1 MNIKCEDMTPTYS
14 RPPTY
19 SIGDIAFE
27 QKIVYII
34 NRSAKSSHNLVTK
47 GESRK
52 N

>member
-1 MNIKCEDMTPTYS
+1 MNIKCEDTT
-14 RPPTY
+14 PTY

-27 QKIVYII
+27 QKIVYYIII

>member
-1 MNIKCEDMTPTYS
+1 MNIKCEDTTPTYS
-14 RPPTY
+14 M
-19 SIGDIAFE
+19 GDIAFE

-34 NRSAKSSHNLVTK
+34 NRSAKSSHSLVTK